1 MKSNTKI
8 WINAAAVAA
17 GVAVANLTY
26 RYLRKRSEEVKG
38 YFCPL
43 MDTIACTTD
52 GVLREIMTF
61 GYDDEERCTWA
72 RSIRLDSKGD
82 VISAKLV
89 EAEYYEDKIL
99 VSEGTDDSSDT
110 PTLTTMLL
118 DEYGM
123 VSSVSTRYPL
133 GQEQRWDSVVNGAE
147 MASIV
152 SDGVKG
158 TFKWKDGNIETIA
171 YNNGTGVKFSYYNNV
186 ENHLFPDL
194 NLLSEGLSADMIM
207 TYLLGTR
214 TRNFFS
220 NAEFELE
227 EGVQKHVNA
236 SYLCDHFDRPLQVI
250 HEVTEKNA
258 SGLTEKK
265 QVVYDITYLR

>member
-1 MKSNTKI
+1 MNSNKKI
-8 WINAAAVAA
+8 WVNAVAVA
-17 GVAVANLTY
+17 VGVAVANLTY
-26 RYLRKRSEEVKG
+26 RYLRKRSEEIKG
-38 YFCPL
+38 YFSPL
-43 MDTIACTTD
+43 MDTITCTTD

-72 RSIRLDSKGD
+72 RSLCMDSRGD
-82 VISAKLV
+82 VISEKLI

-99 VSEGTDDSSDT
+99 ICEGTDDSGDT

-123 VSSVSTRYPL
+123 VSSVSTRYPT
-133 GQEQRWDSVVNGAE
+133 GHEQRWDAVVNGAE
-147 MASIV
+147 IASMV

-158 TFKWKDGNIETIA
+158 SFEWKDGNISTIS
-171 YNNGTGVKFSYYNNV
+171 YDNGTVVNLTYYNNV

-194 NLLSEGLSADMIM
+194 NMLSEGLSADMIT
-207 TYLLGTR
+207 TYLLGSR

-220 NAEFELE
+220 AAEFKMND
-227 EGVQKHVNA
+227 GCQKHVSA

-250 HEVTEKNA
+250 HEITETDAQGVTER
-258 SGLTEKK
+258 K
-265 QVVYDITYLR
+265 QSVYDITYTR

>member
-1 MKSNTKI
+1 MKSNKKL
-8 WINAAAVAA
+8 WVNAAAVAA

-26 RYLRKRSEEVKG
+26 RYFRQRQEEEKG
-38 YFCPL
+38 FFCPL
-43 MDTIACTTD
+43 MDTITCTMD

-72 RSIRLDSKGD
+72 RSIHLDSKGD
-82 VISAKLV
+82 VVSEKLI

-99 VSEGTDDSSDT
+99 VSEGSDDCGDT

-123 VSSVSTRYPL
+123 VSSVTTRYPF
-133 GQEQRWDSVVNGAE
+133 GNEQRWDAVVNGAE
-147 MASIV
+147 MASIE
-152 SDGVKG
+152 SDGVTG
-158 TFKWKDGNIETIA
+158 TFKWRDGNIESIS
-171 YNNGTGVKFSYYNNV
+171 YSNGTGVKFTYYNSV

-194 NLLSEGLSADMIM
+194 NMLSEGLSADMIT

-220 NAEFELE
+220 NAEFDLE
-227 EGVQKHVNA
+227 EGAQKHVNA

-250 HEVTEKNA
+250 HEVAEKSA
-258 SGLTEKK
+258 SGLVEKK
-265 QVVYDITYLR
+265 QIVYDITYSR